1 MTAPFTWTGAV
12 VAKLRRLWA
21 EGKSAG
27 QIADALGGG
36 TTRNAVLGKLHR
48 LRLRGETIVSKSSA
62 PPKAKPQP
70 KPRQQHSV
78 TYGWR
83 APKES
88 LVPPAVIATTTHDT
102 IDPKTPTL
110 LRMEDLKAHHCRWP
124 LNSALGGEYYFCGE
138 RQISGKPYC
147 QTHCD
152 VAYPKPKPKLS
163 KRNIVNAY

>member
-1 MTAPFTWTGAV
+1 MTTPFTWTGPII
-12 VAKLRRLWA
+12 AKLQRLWA
-21 EGKSAG
+21 AGKSAG

-88 LVPPAVIATTTHDT
+88 LVPPVAIKATPHDT

-124 LNSALGGEYYFCGE
+124 LNNALGGEYYFCGE
-138 RQISGKPYC
+138 RKISGKPYC

-152 VAYPKPKPKLS
+152 VAYPKPKLP
-163 KRNIVNAY
+163 KRNTANA